1 VSFFLRQHNNDV
13 GQKHYRGTERTTYDE
28 PSVYITDVSYMGSHQ
43 IQKLTKFEPSNGQPN
58 PQMDPKRYPKI
69 GPKADPNTDP
79 NTRSKK
85 KITDPKT

>member
-1 VSFFLRQHNNDV
+1 VIRGAVFPPLLPNFAHPLRQRRVPAFD
-13 GQKHYRGTERTTYDE
+13 
-28 PSVYITDVSYMGSHQ
+28 PPSYMGSHQ